1 MTIYRCN
8 KCAFVSENT
17 VVPVG
22 PVGARANCERCN
34 TPSMVFDTIFYVE
47 KLVERYQVALREI
60 DTLKQTAVG
69 QSAPEKQSSP
79 HCPHSLQA

>member
-22 PVGARANCERCN
+22 ARANCERCN
-34 TPSMVFDTIFYVE
+34 TPSMVFDTVFYVE

-69 QSAPEKQSSP
+69 QSAPSP
-79 HCPHSLQA
+79 HCPHPLQA